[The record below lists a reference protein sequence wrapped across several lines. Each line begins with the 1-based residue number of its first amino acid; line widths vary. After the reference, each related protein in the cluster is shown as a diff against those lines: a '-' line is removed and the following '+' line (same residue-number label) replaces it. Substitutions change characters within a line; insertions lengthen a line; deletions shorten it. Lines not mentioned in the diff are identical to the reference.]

1 MRQNHLEHSAVSVVG
16 FHVAAV
22 ELDYLFGER
31 KSYARIAVFSGVESV
46 ENMQNVLFGNT
57 LAVVGDCQNNLVIFN
72 GAFATVRFGKNT
84 AKSVIAA
91 TASAVT
97 IATAVIL
104 IFKDFSVFMVLLL
117 LFLASLSLRLKFNKP
132 SKENPRK
139 TARRLQ
145 QICNKN
151 KLFSANS
158 AKSVHTR
165 VSRAYYDFKILNK
178 LYCVNK

>member
-1 MRQNHLEHSAVSVVG
+1 MSIN
-16 FHVAAV
+16 
-22 ELDYLFGER
+22 
-31 KSYARIAVFSGVESV
+31 I
-46 ENMQNVLFGNT
+46 
-57 LAVVGDCQNNLVIFN
+57 
-72 GAFATVRFGKNT
+72 
-84 AKSVIAA
+84 
-91 TASAVT
+91 
-97 IATAVIL
+97 TAVIL

-117 LFLASLSLRLKFNKP
+117 LFIASLSLRLKFNKP

-165 VSRAYYDFKILNK
+165 VSRAFMIL
-178 LYCVNK
+178 

>member
-1 MRQNHLEHSAVSVVG
+1 MRQNHLEHRAVSVVG

-57 LAVVGDCQNNLVIFN
+57 LAVVGDCQNDLVIFN

-84 AKSVIAA
+84 TKSVIAA

-117 LFLASLSLRLKFNKP
+117 LFIVSLSLRLKFNK
-132 SKENPRK
+132 STQENPRK
-139 TARRLQ
+139 TAGYLQ
-145 QICNKN
+145 QICNKIN
-151 KLFSANS
+151 CFRQVLQ
-158 AKSVHTR
+158 
-165 VSRAYYDFKILNK
+165 KIK
-178 LYCVNK
+178 

>member
-1 MRQNHLEHSAVSVVG
+1 
-16 FHVAAV
+16 
-22 ELDYLFGER
+22 
-31 KSYARIAVFSGVESV
+31 
-46 ENMQNVLFGNT
+46 MQNVLFGNT

-91 TASAVT
+91 IANAVKT
-97 IATAVIL
+97 ATAVIL

-117 LFLASLSLRLKFNKP
+117 LFIASLSLRLKFNKP

-165 VSRAYYDFKILNK
+165 VSRAYYDFIIKQTVL
-178 LYCVNK
+178 CQ

>member
-1 MRQNHLEHSAVSVVG
+1 MRQNHLEHRAVSVVG

-57 LAVVGDCQNNLVIFN
+57 LAVVGDCQNDLVIFN

-91 TASAVT
+91 MPT
-97 IATAVIL
+97 
-104 IFKDFSVFMVLLL
+104 
-117 LFLASLSLRLKFNKP
+117 LSRQPLRL
-132 SKENPRK
+132 S
-139 TARRLQ
+139 
-145 QICNKN
+145 
-151 KLFSANS
+151 
-158 AKSVHTR
+158 
-165 VSRAYYDFKILNK
+165 
-178 LYCVNK
+178 

>member
-46 ENMQNVLFGNT
+46 ENVHNVPFVNT

-72 GAFATVRFGKNT
+72 GAFTTVRFGKNT

-91 TASAVT
+91 IANAVKT
-97 IATAVIL
+97 ATAVIL
-104 IFKDFSVFMVLLL
+104 IFMDLSVFMVLLL
-117 LFLASLSLRLKFNKP
+117 LFIVSLSLRLKFNK
-132 SKENPRK
+132 STQENPRK
-139 TARRLQ
+139 TAGYLQ
-145 QICNKN
+145 QICNKIN
-151 KLFSANS
+151 CFRQVLQ
-158 AKSVHTR
+158 
-165 VSRAYYDFKILNK
+165 KIK
-178 LYCVNK
+178 

>member
-57 LAVVGDCQNNLVIFN
+57 LAVVGDCQNDLVIFN

-84 AKSVIAA
+84 TKSVIAA
-91 TASAVT
+91 IANAVKT
-97 IATAVIL
+97 ATAVIL
-104 IFKDFSVFMVLLL
+104 IFMDLSVFMVHSFCLLQA
-117 LFLASLSLRLKFNKP
+117 LA
-132 SKENPRK
+132 
-139 TARRLQ
+139 
-145 QICNKN
+145 
-151 KLFSANS
+151 
-158 AKSVHTR
+158 
-165 VSRAYYDFKILNK
+165 YD
-178 LYCVNK
+178 